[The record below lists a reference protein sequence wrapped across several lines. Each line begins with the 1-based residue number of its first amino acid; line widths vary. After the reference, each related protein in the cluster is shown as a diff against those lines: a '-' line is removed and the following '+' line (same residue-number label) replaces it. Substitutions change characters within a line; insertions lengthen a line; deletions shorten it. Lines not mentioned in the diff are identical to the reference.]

1 MPKKDGVM
9 SVCDVCSR
17 EFYVP
22 PSHRRLRQTCSLRCK
37 GKQQLSWQ
45 KQDLATRFWAKV
57 DKSGD
62 CWIWTASVMKNG
74 YGCLRINQKTTRAHR
89 VAYELSVGPI
99 PEGALLR
106 HTCDNRRCV
115 KPEHLLP
122 GTFKDNNQDAL
133 DRGRHLCGERD
144 PKAKLSNNDV
154 KEIRAALARGET
166 GRSLSKRYRVDAS
179 WISQIKNRTGRRYG

>member
-1 MPKKDGVM
+1 MRKEGTMSACGV
-9 SVCDVCSR
+9 CGR
-17 EFYVP
+17 AYYVP
-22 PSHRRLRQTCSLRCK
+22 PSARVGRLTCSHACK
-37 GKQQLSWQ
+37 GKLQSEWMR
-45 KQDLATRFWAKV
+45 QDLATRFWAKV

-62 CWIWTASVMKNG
+62 CWVWTAALLKTG
-74 YGCLRINQKTTRAHR
+74 YGCLRINRKTTRAHR

-99 PEGALLR
+99 PNGALLR

-144 PKAKLSNNDV
+144 PKAKLSNKDV
-154 KEIRAALARGET
+154 KEIRLALARGET